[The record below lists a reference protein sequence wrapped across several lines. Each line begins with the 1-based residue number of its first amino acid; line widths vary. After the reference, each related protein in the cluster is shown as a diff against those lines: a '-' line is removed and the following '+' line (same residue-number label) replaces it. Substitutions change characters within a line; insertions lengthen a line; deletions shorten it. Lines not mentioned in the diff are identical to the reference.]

1 MNPVI
6 LYAED
11 EERFQH
17 LVVNFLK
24 KNGYDVLVASDGEE
38 AVDLFFDHPEVNL
51 VLLDIMMPRLNG
63 IDVLKIIRE
72 ESEVPVIMITALG
85 EEENEI
91 GGLAEG
97 ADDYITKP
105 FSYPIFKARIAAQ
118 LRRQKKH
125 DEELF
130 TQDDLIVN
138 IDKRE
143 VSIDGKTVELTPNEY
158 ELLVYLLRNQNR
170 ALSRDMILDGVW
182 GMDFEGDWRNVD
194 THVKRLRSKLGTHG
208 SQIKTVYGYGYRWE
222 KL

>member
-1 MNPVI
+1 MKPLI

-11 EERFQH
+11 EKRFQQ
-17 LVVNFLK
+17 LVTNFLK

-38 AVDLFFDHPEVNL
+38 ALDLFFDHPEINL
-51 VLLDIMMPRLNG
+51 VLLDIMMPKLNG
-63 IDVLKIIRE
+63 MDVLKIIRE
-72 ESEVPVIMITALG
+72 DSSVPIIMITALG
-85 EEENEI
+85 DEESEI
-91 GGLAEG
+91 GGLREG

-118 LRRQKKH
+118 LRRQKKE

-130 TQDDLIVN
+130 NQDGLLVN
-138 IDKRE
+138 TDKRE
-143 VSIDGKTVELTPNEY
+143 VRIDDKTVELTPNEY

-182 GMDFEGDWRNVD
+182 GMDFDGDWRNVD
-194 THVKRLRSKLGTHG
+194 THVKRLRSKLGSHG

>member
-125 DEELF
+125 DEE
-130 TQDDLIVN
+130 
-138 IDKRE
+138 
-143 VSIDGKTVELTPNEY
+143 
-158 ELLVYLLRNQNR
+158 
-170 ALSRDMILDGVW
+170 
-182 GMDFEGDWRNVD
+182 
-194 THVKRLRSKLGTHG
+194 
-208 SQIKTVYGYGYRWE
+208 
-222 KL
+222 

>member
-51 VLLDIMMPRLNG
+51 VLLDIMMPKLNG